1 MTVLTQVGEHL
12 LSLVQELEAFAS
24 SDALSDLMSLSEPSH
39 ALTLLTT
46 LSARSW
52 KNLRTALDLKEEED
66 VESLCKR
73 SLCAAAVT
81 AAEKGMFG
89 TQLSKII
96 EDQIVENT
104 DNQGGKIRFLFVI
117 SSPPSVTRIIL
128 TLLRFISSFPASC
141 SSTFQVS
148 FHFILFCFIFFLLSS
163 PSSLLFLT

>member
-104 DNQGGKIRFLFVI
+104 DNQGGKKAA
-117 SSPPSVTRIIL
+117 
-128 TLLRFISSFPASC
+128 LL
-141 SSTFQVS
+141 
-148 FHFILFCFIFFLLSS
+148 
-163 PSSLLFLT
+163 